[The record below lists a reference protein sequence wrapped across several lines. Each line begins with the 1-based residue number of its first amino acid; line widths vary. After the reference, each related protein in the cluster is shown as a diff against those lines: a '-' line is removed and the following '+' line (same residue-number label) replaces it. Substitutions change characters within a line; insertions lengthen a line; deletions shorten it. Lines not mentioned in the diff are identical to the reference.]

1 MPLRMPLRIIY
12 GRKKTPREPEIMSM
26 QKVCGMNEKTAL
38 CWRKSRKVR
47 IFLVVLA
54 SLLLVGGVLLF
65 YFKRTVGYKSYYDD
79 LIFTSP
85 DGEYRLTV
93 SEWTY
98 FAYSGAELYVG
109 RTANAGRGREAGTTF
124 SSAPSGVFRDG
135 DFHIEWNADSVA
147 VYYRRFA
154 GNETDD
160 PQTWGCTVCPFS
172 G

>member
-1 MPLRMPLRIIY
+1 MSAEIRC
-12 GRKKTPREPEIMSM
+12 GR
-26 QKVCGMNEKTAL
+26 
-38 CWRKSRKVR
+38 RKPK
-47 IFLVVLA
+47 ILLIVLA

-65 YFKRTVGYKSYYDD
+65 CFKRTVGYKSDHDD
-79 LIFTSP
+79 LIFTSS

-154 GNETDD
+154 GNENDD

>member
-1 MPLRMPLRIIY
+1 
-12 GRKKTPREPEIMSM
+12 MSM